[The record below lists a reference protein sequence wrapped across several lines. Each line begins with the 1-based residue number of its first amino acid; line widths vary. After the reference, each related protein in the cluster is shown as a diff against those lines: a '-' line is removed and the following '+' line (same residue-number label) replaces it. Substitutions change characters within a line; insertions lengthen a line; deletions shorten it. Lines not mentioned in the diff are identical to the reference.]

1 MFSVSMESNYESLGL
16 SDKDIK
22 LHEQAD
28 IRRNTGN
35 RVPLQ
40 NHDLRLLHTETFGE
54 LQERLKLRK
63 QLEAGIENGVRLWL
77 H

>member
-1 MFSVSMESNYESLGL
+1 MFSVGMESNYESLGW

-22 LHEQAD
+22 LHEQAE
-28 IRRNTGN
+28 IRRNKGN

-63 QLEAGIENGVRLWL
+63 RLEAGIENGVRLWL